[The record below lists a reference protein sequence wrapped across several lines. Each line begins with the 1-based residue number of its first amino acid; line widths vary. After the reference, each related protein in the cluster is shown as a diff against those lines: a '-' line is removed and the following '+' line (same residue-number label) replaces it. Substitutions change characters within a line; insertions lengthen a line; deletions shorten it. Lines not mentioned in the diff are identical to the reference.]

1 MKIAVNRNDI
11 AQGMPGNGW
20 RCPVALAIARDLGCH
35 TMVGEGWAVT
45 VAPDFTVASDFRSL
59 DLPPEVQ
66 TWIRKFDRGETVEPF
81 EFELVT

>member
-11 AQGMPGNGW
+11 AKGMPGISWG
-20 RCPVALAIARDLGCH
+20 CPVALAIIRALGLGRGH
-35 TMVGEGWAVT
+35 IMLGTDKAHILR
-45 VAPDFTVASDFRSL
+45 PDDGIRSL

-81 EFELVT
+81 EFELVA